1 MPKIAEIEPTPN
13 PNAIKFVLKEAL
25 TTGFGRSFDS
35 ADAAS
40 NDPLA
45 SQLFAIPHVTNVFY
59 QDKWLTVTQDG
70 KASWSELMRELA
82 VPIRAAGS
90 ERSPGGTASA
100 SRQAIVADGDEARL
114 SRINELLDTKVRP
127 ALAMDGGGLEVVELA
142 GNILRVHYQGA
153 CGSCPSSISGT
164 LMGIENLMQSIEPG
178 LMLEAV

>member
-13 PNAIKFVLKEAL
+13 PNSIKFVLKEAL
-25 TTGFGRSFDS
+25 TTGFGRSFDN
-35 ADAAS
+35 AEAAAS
-40 NDPLA
+40 DPLA

-90 ERSPGGTASA
+90 DRSPGAAPSQPRKA
-100 SRQAIVADGDEARL
+100 RVAEGDEARL
-114 SRINELLDTKVRP
+114 ARINELLEAKVLP
-127 ALAMDGGGLEVVELA
+127 ALAMDGGGLEIVALE
-142 GNILRVHYQGA
+142 GDILRVHYQGA
-153 CGSCPSSISGT
+153 CGTCPSSLSGT
-164 LMGIENLMQSIEPG
+164 LMGIENLLQTIEPG

>member
-25 TTGFGRSFDS
+25 TTGVARSYDS

-40 NDPLA
+40 TDPLA
-45 SQLFAIPHVTNVFY
+45 SQLFAIDHVTNVFY

-82 VPIRAAGS
+82 VPIRAAGT
-90 ERSPGGTASA
+90 ERSPSDTGSA
-100 SRQAIVADGDEARL
+100 PRQAIIAEGDEARL
-114 SRINELLDTKVRP
+114 ARINEMLDTKIRP
-127 ALAMDGGGLEVVELA
+127 ALAADGGGIEVVELA
-142 GNILRVHYQGA
+142 GKILKVHYQGA
-153 CGSCPSSISGT
+153 CGSCPSSLSGT